1 LGIENATDIII
12 HTNFYD
18 VSFILSIISAG
29 VVLVLLW
36 QVGVLRQQNTLAYN
50 PLMSLR
56 FYRNDRHEPFIM
68 FENVGHG
75 TALDID
81 LQIFDDETNALL
93 VTYRAFAVKKDEWWR
108 TPISFREHP
117 IVRMSGTYRNVR
129 HDLII
134 IRDQPFDFQ
143 FLDRDN

>member
-18 VSFILSIISAG
+18 VSFILSVISAG
-29 VVLVLLW
+29 VVFVLLW

-56 FYRNDRHEPFIM
+56 FFRHDRHEPFIM

-75 TALDID
+75 TAVDID
-81 LQIFDDETNALL
+81 LQIFDDETNELL
-93 VTYRAFAVKKDEWWR
+93 VTYRAFAVKKKMNR
-108 TPISFREHP
+108 GEHLFH
-117 IVRMSGTYRNVR
+117 SDYT
-129 HDLII
+129 
-134 IRDQPFDFQ
+134 QE
-143 FLDRDN
+143 